1 MDTQNKHHKR
11 VYKEKTDKDYI
22 EEVFPKGPLGP
33 ILGAPKQFEPP
44 CQDRPRSCG
53 GDRFNSNALIFDD
66 DDKTNKAI

>member
-1 MDTQNKHHKR
+1 MSVLIRKKPTR
-11 VYKEKTDKDYI
+11 TII

-44 CQDRPRSCG
+44 CQDRPRSWG

-66 DDKTNKAI
+66 DDKTNKAMY